1 MGNEFNRARVAAEI
15 KIGDKE
21 GVLSVVLIGSFARV
35 EELWSESDG
44 HRRLLSDVEAM
55 VVVEEEKLLDRNWRK
70 DLEAELKR
78 ILPIGVIGEVTGPGA
93 GVFEV
98 CVGFTTKR
106 HLRRLKP
113 HIFTLELKKFGKVI
127 CGDPS
132 VLDLIPDY
140 TPADLSR
147 LDALV
152 LLCNRIVE
160 QLKAYVS
167 INKGLSVNQYLI
179 DKGYIQVVNSLLS
192 FDKKYCSLYPEK
204 QTAFAYL
211 TGQKDSP
218 LAGLGLNI
226 LAYNNAFVHIL
237 KHEFPLISQKEA
249 LEQWKVLRNEFDKV
263 FCYEVAEILKYDR
276 LKIKEA
282 VDCLI
287 SIPNLM
293 DCAKGWAKVFT
304 RNHAEI
310 LRPSEIL
317 RSIWC
322 TSPQFLIYQQ
332 AARLYF
338 LEEWPAQERM
348 GVIDKWQRIVK

>member
-21 GVLSVVLIGSFARV
+21 GVLSVVLIGSFARG

-160 QLKAYVS
+160 QLK
-167 INKGLSVNQYLI
+167 
-179 DKGYIQVVNSLLS
+179 
-192 FDKKYCSLYPEK
+192 
-204 QTAFAYL
+204 
-211 TGQKDSP
+211 
-218 LAGLGLNI
+218 
-226 LAYNNAFVHIL
+226 
-237 KHEFPLISQKEA
+237 
-249 LEQWKVLRNEFDKV
+249 
-263 FCYEVAEILKYDR
+263 
-276 LKIKEA
+276 
-282 VDCLI
+282 
-287 SIPNLM
+287 
-293 DCAKGWAKVFT
+293 
-304 RNHAEI
+304 
-310 LRPSEIL
+310 
-317 RSIWC
+317 
-322 TSPQFLIYQQ
+322 
-332 AARLYF
+332 
-338 LEEWPAQERM
+338 
-348 GVIDKWQRIVK
+348 